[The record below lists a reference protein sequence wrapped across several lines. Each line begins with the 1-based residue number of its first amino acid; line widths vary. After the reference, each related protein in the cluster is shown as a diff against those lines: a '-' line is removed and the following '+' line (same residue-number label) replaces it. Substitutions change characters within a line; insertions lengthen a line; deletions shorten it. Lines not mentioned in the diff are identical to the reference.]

1 MIQKQEFLIVALSVL
16 CLGVFV
22 ACKEKNSTNTAAS
35 SKNSETK
42 AESEA
47 AKKEREKRERE
58 EEEKARAAETAK
70 LVTKTRTMIRSLQIA
85 LEAYN
90 TDVGFYPRDGK
101 NTPGADIPDF
111 LFAALNNKPTV
122 KFGGGPNTPY
132 FDAYSKDMGMV
143 NADGIAQPLEE
154 DAVPSTVQFQEAHLP
169 RKAGD
174 VKAEDTLKSPTFRGK
189 PLYLDPWG
197 QPFHYREWASKSKA
211 VKEQWSE
218 AKKGVKQ
225 VRNPR
230 HFQIWSNGP
239 DRVNN
244 YGAKGSDDI
253 KNWSD

>member
-1 MIQKQEFLIVALSVL
+1 MIQKQELFILGLSVL

-22 ACKEKNSTNTAAS
+22 ACKEKTPANTPAK
-35 SKNSETK
+35 SKKSKTK

-47 AKKEREKRERE
+47 AKKEQEKRERE

-70 LVTKTRTMIRSLQIA
+70 TIVKTRNLIRSLQIA

-101 NTPGADIPDF
+101 SIPGADIPDF

-122 KFGGGPNTPY
+122 KYGGGPNTPY
-132 FDAYSKDMGMV
+132 FDAYTKDIGV
-143 NADGIAQPLEE
+143 INADGIAQSLKKE
-154 DAVPSTVQFQEAHLP
+154 VIPSTAQFQNAHLP
-169 RKAGD
+169 RKAGE
-174 VKAEDTLKSPTFRGK
+174 VKAEDTLKSPIFRGK

-197 QPFHYREWASKSKA
+197 QPFHYREWVSKSEA

-218 AKKGVKQ
+218 AKKGEKQ

-253 KNWSD
+253 KNWAD

>member
-1 MIQKQEFLIVALSVL
+1 MIQKQELFILGLSVL

-22 ACKEKNSTNTAAS
+22 ACKEKNPANTAAN
-35 SKNSETK
+35 SKKSETK
-42 AESEA
+42 AESDA
-47 AKKEREKRERE
+47 AKKEQEKRERE
-58 EEEKARAAETAK
+58 EAERKLAAERAK
-70 LVTKTRTMIRSLQIA
+70 LVTKTRNMIRSLQTA

-122 KFGGGPNTPY
+122 RFGGGPNTPY
-132 FDAYSKDMGMV
+132 FDAYTKDIGTV
-143 NADGIAQPLEE
+143 NSDGIVQPLEK
-154 DAVPSTVQFQEAHLP
+154 DTVPSTVQFQKAHLP

-197 QPFHYREWASKSKA
+197 QPFHYREWVSKPEA

-218 AKKGVKQ
+218 AEKGEKQ
-225 VRNPR
+225 VRNTR